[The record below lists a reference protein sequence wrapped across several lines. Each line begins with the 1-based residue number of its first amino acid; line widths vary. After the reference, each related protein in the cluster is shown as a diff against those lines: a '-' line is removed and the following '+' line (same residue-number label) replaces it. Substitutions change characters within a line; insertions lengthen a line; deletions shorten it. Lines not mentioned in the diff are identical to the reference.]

1 MVNRVQYDF
10 YRKQQIA
17 QHAQAEKEYREAPR
31 LGNFPR
37 LDLQLDKVQCD
48 CTDSKPWSYCYCT
61 GGCKPTE
68 DSLC

>member
-17 QHAQAEKEYREAPR
+17 QHAQAEKEYGEAPR

-37 LDLQLDKVQCD
+37 LDLQLDEAQYHR
-48 CTDSKPWSYCYCT
+48 TDSKP
-61 GGCKPTE
+61 
-68 DSLC
+68 